1 MLNHEKATCVF
12 EEIFIILHGGIYPDV
27 VNDWQFLKYL
37 SRLWQCLQGVHI
49 KTQNVKIVE
58 NPVIYYFLWLVLF
71 ATSTAGIW
79 SWKDT
84 ESKGIGKKIKH
95 HSKIRW
101 DSLPVGSCVA
111 HLFCLTIWI
120 PISATLCKLCRCQS
134 SCRQS
139 HRKLSSKLSSDGS
152 IKGWQ
157 EKKKHSPKLSEV
169 LKLDNL
175 AMWHQLPE
183 F

>member
-1 MLNHEKATCVF
+1 MAVSAGSPHKDTKCQNSGKSSDLLFSLACPF
-12 EEIFIILHGGIYPDV
+12 CYIYC
-27 VNDWQFLKYL
+27 WY
-37 SRLWQCLQGVHI
+37 
-49 KTQNVKIVE
+49 
-58 NPVIYYFLWLVLF
+58 LVLKRHREQ
-71 ATSTAGIW
+71 GHR
-79 SWKDT
+79 K
-84 ESKGIGKKIKH
+84 KKIKH
-95 HSKIRW
+95 HSKIIW

-175 AMWHQLPE
+175 CNVTPAARILDHTHLWTGSSV
-183 F
+183 

>member
-1 MLNHEKATCVF
+1 MAVSAGSPHKDTKCQN
-12 EEIFIILHGGIYPDV
+12 GGKSSDLLFSLACPFCYIYC
-27 VNDWQFLKYL
+27 WY
-37 SRLWQCLQGVHI
+37 
-49 KTQNVKIVE
+49 
-58 NPVIYYFLWLVLF
+58 LVLKRHREQ
-71 ATSTAGIW
+71 GHR
-79 SWKDT
+79 K
-84 ESKGIGKKIKH
+84 KKIKH

-157 EKKKHSPKLSEV
+157 EKKKTFTQIVRSTKTRQSCNVTPAARI
-169 LKLDNL
+169 LDHTHL
-175 AMWHQLPE
+175 WTGSSV
-183 F
+183 

>member
-84 ESKGIGKKIKH
+84 ESKGIGKKKSNTIQR
-95 HSKIRW
+95 SYETL
-101 DSLPVGSCVA
+101 SLSVLVSLIFFASLYESQSQPPCVN
-111 HLFCLTIWI
+111 
-120 PISATLCKLCRCQS
+120 SAGARA
-134 SCRQS
+134 
-139 HRKLSSKLSSDGS
+139 
-152 IKGWQ
+152 
-157 EKKKHSPKLSEV
+157 PA
-169 LKLDNL
+169 DNL
-175 AMWHQLPE
+175 IESFHQN
-183 F
+183 